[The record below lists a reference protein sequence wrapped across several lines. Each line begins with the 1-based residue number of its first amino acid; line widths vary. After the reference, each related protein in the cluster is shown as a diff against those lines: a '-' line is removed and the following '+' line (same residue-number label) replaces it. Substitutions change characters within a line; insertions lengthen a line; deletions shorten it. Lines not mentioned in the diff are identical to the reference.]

1 MERTFGWRHFR
12 VLQKRGQGKAAYVLM
27 AATCDEQTQFW
38 VRGLRV
44 RARAGVVGPMRP
56 SQDWC
61 AGGCMTAGC
70 REGSL

>member
-38 VRGLRV
+38 VRGVARLSAEPPAPV
-44 RARAGVVGPMRP
+44 CACRAMR
-56 SQDWC
+56 
-61 AGGCMTAGC
+61 
-70 REGSL
+70 